1 MCKPCC
7 YRFCKKELSMK
18 IFTRVALVVT
28 LITSHLL
35 SFAATG
41 VVNEGVA
48 PINKGDNTIWKL
60 MSEKGGAQL
69 VVSANNSRPAF
80 VVNPEKHTCSKI
92 FASSVSQVFHVVE
105 AKNDKAMYASI
116 TLAALAP
123 GREIKPVPSINAYP
137 NPSRGITRLALNLP
151 GDNTYK
157 IRISNTIGRVIR
169 VHELGPA
176 DKMEVELDLSSY
188 PSGVYF
194 YSLLV
199 NDKTIETKRLVLQK

>member
-1 MCKPCC
+1 
-7 YRFCKKELSMK
+7 MK
-18 IFTRVALVVT
+18 IFTKVFLVVT

-35 SFAATG
+35 SYAATG
-41 VVNEGVA
+41 VSDGVA
-48 PINKGDNTIWKL
+48 PINNGGNTLWKL
-60 MSEKGGAQL
+60 MAEKTGSAL

-80 VVNPEKHTCSKI
+80 IANTEKHTCSKI
-92 FASSVSQVFHVVE
+92 YASSVSQAFHVVE
-105 AKNDKAMYASI
+105 PKAEKAMYASV
-116 TLAALAP
+116 TLAAIAP

-176 DKMEVELDLSSY
+176 EKMEVELDLSSY
-188 PSGVYF
+188 PSGIYF